1 MPIYASREKKNRKMK
16 TNRHKKW
23 VDSKSIKKNE
33 GYEMVVYNIEMSIYN
48 NNILWTKLIRK
59 NRFIRTQAMQSQ
71 FWKKWMDSNN
81 PTGIRVGKTI
91 WNGLL
96 RLGADLYFFSP
107 VEMEPDCW
115 PTQPDDTTSRIR
127 VECWN
132 GVWFKLDF
140 LDLNPYFEQ
149 QHSATWFIF
158 LLPLKLWT
166 PVLNI

>member
-81 PTGIRVGKTI
+81 PTGIRVGKTV
-91 WNGLL
+91 WNGLQ
-96 RLGADLYFFSP
+96 RLGADLYFFSAKILNEVHFTNYLLKWVCFKIIYP
-107 VEMEPDCW
+107 VNMFFYYNALPW
-115 PTQPDDTTSRIR
+115 WTR
-127 VECWN
+127 
-132 GVWFKLDF
+132 F
-140 LDLNPYFEQ
+140 L
-149 QHSATWFIF
+149 
-158 LLPLKLWT
+158 
-166 PVLNI
+166 